1 MQKKS
6 PAKSAAKSAAK
17 PAAKVERSG
26 MKLATKR
33 PTAKMAMA
41 KSAPAK
47 TPPAKAV
54 PTREEIARRAF
65 EIYMGRGQVSGR
77 EVEDWAQ
84 AEREL
89 IAEAHRNN

>member
-17 PAAKVERSG
+17 PAAKIESSG
-26 MKLATKR
+26 VKLSTKR
-33 PTAKMAMA
+33 PAAKMAMA

-47 TPPAKAV
+47 ATTAKTN

-65 EIYMGRGQVSGR
+65 EIFMGRGQVPGR
-77 EVEDWAQ
+77 EIEDWAQ

-89 IAEAHRNN
+89 MAEAHRNN